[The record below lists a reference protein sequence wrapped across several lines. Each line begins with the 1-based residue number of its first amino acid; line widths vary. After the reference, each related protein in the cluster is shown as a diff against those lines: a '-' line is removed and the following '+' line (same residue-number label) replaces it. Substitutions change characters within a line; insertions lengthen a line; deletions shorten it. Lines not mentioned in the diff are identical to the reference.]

1 MIKIGITG
9 SVASGKSTVAKI
21 LSGNKYP
28 IFNADKAVALI
39 YNKSFFKKQIS
50 KKFRIKNNE
59 TIKSKIKKIILNN
72 KNQLRK
78 LEKIIHPFVR
88 KQSKYFLKKNKN
100 KKILIFEVPLLV
112 ESNLMKNY
120 DKIIFVNSIKKNRL
134 NRYLKKRKNKILF
147 DFLDKRQL
155 KPSKKIKFCDH
166 VINNNSSINKLKK
179 KVNLIRIKYERN
191 IS

>member
-1 MIKIGITG
+1 
-9 SVASGKSTVAKI
+9 
-21 LSGNKYP
+21 
-28 IFNADKAVALI
+28 
-39 YNKSFFKKQIS
+39 
-50 KKFRIKNNE
+50 
-59 TIKSKIKKIILNN
+59 
-72 KNQLRK
+72 
-78 LEKIIHPFVR
+78 VR